1 MLFNISSLV
10 QFFSLID
17 KSNFY
22 IRFFFSKIS
31 YKYLFSM
38 RLKYWNTNEYWN
50 HIYFTMSFLIIMYN
64 MWLKFI
70 IKKKKEREKGEKN
83 IIFEKY
89 NTLFICTFI
98 NTQVSLPSDS
108 CQKFRWKL
116 TFTLSS
122 NEISFSRP
130 CLHYFQI
137 IHHF

>member
-89 NTLFICTFI
+89 NTLFVCTFI
-98 NTQVSLPSDS
+98 NTQVSLPSVS

-122 NEISFSRP
+122 NEISFSRS